1 MLSVNSLRPVRPVVE
16 ILIDSDGNRLKNP
29 IRLDLEAEPLIYIA
43 KPLAES
49 WAIPLIFELP
59 DSATIYAVGQAF
71 FIFLKGFLVQYARFD
86 EKSKRIV
93 IGIEPNYRGM
103 PIA

>member
-1 MLSVNSLRPVRPVVE
+1 MFPVGSLVKLSTNEIARVLSVNSLRPVRPVVE

-49 WAIPLIFELP
+49 
-59 DSATIYAVGQAF
+59 
-71 FIFLKGFLVQYARFD
+71 
-86 EKSKRIV
+86 
-93 IGIEPNYRGM
+93 
-103 PIA
+103 

>member
-1 MLSVNSLRPVRPVVE
+1 MRKTGVLSVNSLRPVRPVVE

-49 WAIPLIFELP
+49 
-59 DSATIYAVGQAF
+59 
-71 FIFLKGFLVQYARFD
+71 
-86 EKSKRIV
+86 
-93 IGIEPNYRGM
+93 
-103 PIA
+103 